1 MKNRQNQE
9 LACSESYN
17 NILTKQVNEHKK
29 TPCVIDHAIDNVLKN
44 VAEIQMEK
52 HLESHKISYCINTI
66 FENICTITGIR
77 FIRKDPKFDSED
89 IIEEPI
95 QPGLDLWTATFI
107 PFTEKLNTIQV
118 SQSINVEGLKNN
130 QSRSDFSKS
139 SNKDIEF
146 R

>member
-9 LACSESYN
+9 LACSESYD
-17 NILTKQVNEHKK
+17 NIMIKQVNEHKN
-29 TPCVIDHAIDNVLKN
+29 TPCVIDHA
-44 VAEIQMEK
+44 
-52 HLESHKISYCINTI
+52 
-66 FENICTITGIR
+66 TITGIR